1 MDDCSGI
8 DTTASRYDWLC
19 GDSEDIET
27 IKKTWSKSCYYDDGS
42 YKEYVFVDVINTKY
56 NSIVQLLLNH
66 CLVHG
71 YWNEWTEFG
80 LYNNAKLWELYKVFV
95 RLALLEFS
103 LNHPEKHRSYGY
115 QQAGEKIWLR
125 DGIDVT
131 RNPEDAITTRDLYV
145 VAMNYLKHM
154 GLIKTSPIISNV
166 QKTVTRAS
174 LATLLA
180 MLINLDR

>member
-1 MDDCSGI
+1 M
-8 DTTASRYDWLC
+8 
-19 GDSEDIET
+19 
-27 IKKTWSKSCYYDDGS
+27 
-42 YKEYVFVDVINTKY
+42 
-56 NSIVQLLLNH
+56 
-66 CLVHG
+66 
-71 YWNEWTEFG
+71 
-80 LYNNAKLWELYKVFV
+80 
-95 RLALLEFS
+95 
-103 LNHPEKHRSYGY
+103 
-115 QQAGEKIWLR
+115 R